1 MTHPRTLVIVPCLNE
16 SGSIARVID
25 SVRQHVPAATIAVIN
40 DGSTDDTGEIA
51 RQAGAIVLDMPY
63 NVGIGAAVQTG
74 FKYAAA
80 HGFDVAVQ
88 TDGDGQHPP
97 SEIPTLVNGLMN
109 SGADVMIG
117 SRFIEDRGYQQGTA
131 RRIGGVIL
139 SRVLQMATGLHITDS
154 TSGFR
159 ASGRRAIELC
169 ARVYPHDYPE
179 PEAIIILHR
188 AGLKVCEIPVTM
200 KQRETGQ
207 SSITPLRSAYY
218 MTKVVL
224 AILINLLRA
233 PVIAKP

>member
-1 MTHPRTLVIVPCLNE
+1 MTAPRTLIIVPCLNE
-16 SGSIARVID
+16 SGSIARVIAA
-25 SVRQHVPAATIAVIN
+25 VRQHVPYAAIAVIN
-40 DGSTDDTGEIA
+40 DGSTDNTGEIA
-51 RQAGAIVLDMPY
+51 REAGAIVLDMPY

-80 HGFDVAVQ
+80 NGFDVAVQ

-97 SEIPTLVNGLMN
+97 SEIPTLIDNLLT
-109 SGADVMIG
+109 SDADVMIG
-117 SRFIEDRGYQQGTA
+117 SRFIEDRGYRQGTA
-131 RRIGGVIL
+131 RRFGGLIL
-139 SRVLQMATGLHITDS
+139 SQVLRWATGLHITDS

-188 AGLKVCEIPVTM
+188 AGLKVCEIPITM
-200 KQRETGQ
+200 KHRETGR

-233 PVIAKP
+233 PAIAKP